1 MGIKHLYK
9 YINENQ
15 LEIVK
20 TKDFFKDKVIAIDI
34 SILLYQSI
42 IGTRIK
48 TGTDYIDNQGNV
60 SSHILGLF
68 NKIVLLLKNNIIP
81 VFVFDGKPP
90 DLKSFI
96 IKERRK
102 RKLDALDKLSEDITE
117 QEKIKYLKRC
127 VFISQT
133 QFEDCKE
140 LLQIMGIPFI
150 QSPEEADS
158 QCAYLNKNNIV
169 DGVLT
174 DDMDIL
180 TFGSKYIY
188 KNLYSI
194 SKTPSVISLESVL
207 EFLDLNYDEF
217 VELCILM
224 GSDYGKRINIDYN
237 NLIEIYK
244 KNKSISEC
252 LMILKKS
259 NIRTDDLEKYLE
271 IKKYFYQPNVLPVSK
286 NVVRL
291 KPVNIHKLEHF
302 MVNRF
307 GFSKQKLSKK
317 INYLKNRNLA
327 YFYQDSLDLT
337 FNNIYKIY

>member
-15 LEIVK
+15 LEIL
-20 TKDFFKDKVIAIDI
+20 KDKKFFIDKVIAIDI

-48 TGTDYIDNQGNV
+48 TGTDYLDNQGNI

-68 NKIVLLLKNNIIP
+68 NKIIVMLKNKIIP
-81 VFVFDGKPP
+81 IFVFDGKPP
-90 DLKSFI
+90 ELKYNV

-102 RKLDALDKLSEDITE
+102 RKLNALLRMTDDISDK
-117 QEKIKYLKRC
+117 EKIKYFKRC
-127 VFISQT
+127 VFISQK
-133 QFEDCKE
+133 QYDDCKE
-140 LLQIMGIPFI
+140 LLDIMGIPYI

-194 SKTPSVISLESVL
+194 KKSPSIIALDNVL
-207 EFLDLNYDEF
+207 EFLNLNYDEF

-224 GSDYGKRINIDYN
+224 GSDYGKKINIDYN
-237 NLIEIYK
+237 YLIDIYK
-244 KNKSISEC
+244 SNKSISKC
-252 LMILKKS
+252 LDILKKI
-259 NIRTDDLEKYLE
+259 NVKTDELEKYLE
-271 IKKYFYQPNVLPVSK
+271 IKNYFYKPNILPVTK
-286 NVVRL
+286 NIVKL
-291 KPVNIHKLEHF
+291 KPVNVYKLEKF
-302 MVNRF
+302 LIKKF
-307 GFSKQKLSKK
+307 GFSKRKLLSKL
-317 INYLKNRNLA
+317 NYLENRNINN
-327 YFYQDSLDLT
+327 FYQDCFT
-337 FNNIYKIY
+337 FI